1 MQDAA
6 ITANTKIPN
15 PDIKLLVVDIDGT
28 IVGDDNSVRKI
39 VKQAINRARA
49 KGIRTAIATGR
60 MYCSALQFYKEVI
73 SDLPII
79 AYQGAWIQEPITNV
93 NHCHLVVPRLITEKL
108 LEYFEQPKLRDILSV
123 HFYIND
129 KLYVRELS
137 QDTKAYAQRS
147 GVKPIPVGDL
157 RKTLDNEPTKILA
170 LCQDHN
176 IINQLMQ
183 NIRYQYNP
191 NQLYLTKSLPTFLE
205 AAHPQVN
212 KGTAVKYLAEEI
224 LGLLSRNVMTIGDN
238 FNDLEMIEYAG
249 IGVAMSDAPAPVKA
263 AAQWV
268 APSFKEDGVAVA
280 INRFLLGNSR
290 G

>member
-1 MQDAA
+1 MQDTA

-39 VKQAINRARA
+39 VKQAIDRARS

-93 NHCHLVVPRLITEKL
+93 NHRHLVVPRLITEKL

-170 LCQDHN
+170 LCKDHN

-224 LGLLSRNVMTIGDN
+224 LGLLSCNVMTIGDN

-249 IGVAMSDAPAPVKA
+249 IGV
-263 AAQWV
+263 AQWV